1 MDLKIF
7 LKNLPAFE
15 EFAPSNIEA
24 LARHLQ
30 VGDYDDGHVFIRQ
43 GEQGQ
48 ALYLVLQGSV
58 RVGRQAAPGEAEY
71 EVRDLNDGEL
81 FGILSLV
88 ADMPAQATCTAKGP
102 VKAACLTRESFQ
114 QLFSEASPI
123 GHHLQYMIAVQ
134 MARDIQEQNRRYRA
148 ALTQS

>member
-15 EFAPSNIEA
+15 EFKASHIEA
-24 LARHLQ
+24 LAGRLQ
-30 VGDYDDGHVFIRQ
+30 VGEYEDGHVFIRQ

-48 ALYLVLQGSV
+48 ALYMLLQGSV
-58 RVGRQAAPGEAEY
+58 RITRHEAEEEAEH
-71 EVRDLNDGEL
+71 EVRDLSSGEL

-88 ADMPAQATCTAKGP
+88 GDMPASATCVAKGH
-102 VKAACLTRESFQ
+102 VEAAFLTRDAFQ
-114 QLFSEASPI
+114 QLFQEASPI
-123 GHHLQYMIAVQ
+123 GHHLQYMVAVQ

-148 ALTQS
+148 ALAGT

>member
-15 EFAPSNIEA
+15 EFSAAHLDA
-24 LARHLQ
+24 LARQLQ
-30 VGDYDDGHVFIRQ
+30 VGEYEDGHVFIRQ

-48 ALYLVLQGSV
+48 ALYMLLQGSV
-58 RVGRQAAPGEAEY
+58 RIFRHDADGEADHD
-71 EVRDLNDGEL
+71 VRELCDGEL

-88 ADMPAQATCTAKGP
+88 TEMPAQATCVAKGK
-102 VKAACLTRESFQ
+102 VKAAYLTRDAFER
-114 QLFSEASPI
+114 LFGEASPI

-134 MARDIQEQNRRYRA
+134 MARDIQEQNRRFRA
-148 ALTQS
+148 ALAQA

>member
-15 EFAPSNIEA
+15 EFSPAHLEA
-24 LARHLQ
+24 FAGQLQ
-30 VGDYDDGHVFIRQ
+30 VGEFEDGHVFIRQ

-48 ALYLVLQGSV
+48 ALYMLLQGSV
-58 RVGRQAAPGEAEY
+58 RITRHAPEGEAEH
-71 EVRDLNDGEL
+71 EVRELNDGEL

-88 ADMPAQATCTAKGP
+88 SEMPAQATCIAKGR
-102 VKAACLTRESFQ
+102 VKAAYLTREAFL
-114 QLFSEASPI
+114 QLFHQASPI
-123 GHHLQYMIAVQ
+123 GHHLQYMVAVQ

-148 ALTQS
+148 ALAQA